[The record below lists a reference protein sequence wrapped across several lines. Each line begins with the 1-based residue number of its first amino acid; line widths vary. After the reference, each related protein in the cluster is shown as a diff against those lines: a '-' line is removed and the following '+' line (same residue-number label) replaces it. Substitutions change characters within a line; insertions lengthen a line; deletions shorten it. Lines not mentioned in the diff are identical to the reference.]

1 MSAKGR
7 EDSVEEKVASI
18 VKQQVSDVSVTESD
32 SELLS
37 ADARP
42 AAERRLVRQLDLRL
56 MPTIIVIFIMN
67 YIDRS
72 AVSSARLQ
80 GLTQDLHLTQIQYS
94 TVLAVL
100 CASYVPA
107 QIPSNMILNR
117 IARPSYYIPACVILW
132 GLASALTGVTH
143 NYAGI
148 VLCRI
153 AIGFPEAAF
162 YPGAMYLLSRWYTR
176 KELAF
181 RSAVIYGGLLISNA
195 FGNLMAAGILSGMQG
210 KRGIAAWRW
219 YVIPGS
225 ISISIG
231 ILAIFVLP
239 DYPHN
244 TRWLTPAELR
254 LAQVRLAEDTGE
266 ADEDGAH
273 DTAWTG
279 LVQALKD
286 PKVAIFSI
294 MNCSQLLGLGFI
306 NFFPTIS
313 ATLGFST
320 TVSLLLCAPPW
331 IYATI
336 VCAVNAWSAD
346 KTGERFFHHCWPW
359 WGVLV
364 GYIIGASTTSTGAR
378 YFGMFL
384 MAAGYSGMSS
394 SSSST
399 RFALTAVWVANAIPR
414 PPAKR
419 SAAIGIVNGIG
430 NMGNLI
436 SSYTWQSQWGPD
448 YHPSM
453 YIGIACLS
461 FSTILAFVIRCL
473 LIRENQQLERNE
485 LEDLKGAKRER
496 IEEAARLEGLTF
508 EQALERKRGF
518 RYLY

>member
-1 MSAKGR
+1 MASSG
-7 EDSVEEKVASI
+7 SSSVVVEEKSLNVL
-18 VKQQVSDVSVTESD
+18 ED
-32 SELLS
+32 SPPVNAVRTKDGELLS
-37 ADARP
+37 PDVRP
-42 AAERRLVRQLDLRL
+42 TAERQLVRQLDIRL

-80 GLTQDLHLTQIQYS
+80 GLTEDLHLTQIQYS

-117 IARPSYYIPACVILW
+117 ISRPSYYIPACVILW
-132 GLASALTGVTH
+132 GLTSTMTGMTR
-143 NYAGI
+143 NYTGI

-153 AIGFPEAAF
+153 CIGIPEAAF

-195 FGNLMAAGILSGMQG
+195 FGNLMAAGVLSGMQG
-210 KRGIAAWRW
+210 RLGIAAWRW
-219 YVIPGS
+219 YATLYSNGS
-225 ISISIG
+225 ISMAIG
-231 ILAIFVLP
+231 ILAIFILP

-244 TRWLTPAELR
+244 TRWLTPAQLR
-254 LAQVRLAEDTGE
+254 LAQVRLAEDAGE
-266 ADEDGAH
+266 ADEDA
-273 DTAWTG
+273 ANESAFVG
-279 LVQALKD
+279 LKLALKD

-306 NFFPTIS
+306 NFFPTI
-313 ATLGFST
+313 ADTLGFST

-346 KTGERFFHHCWPW
+346 RTGERFFHHCWPW
-359 WGVLV
+359 WGVIIA
-364 GYIIGASTTSTGAR
+364 YIIGASTTSIGAR

-384 MAAGYSGMSS
+384 MAAGYSGKLS
-394 SSSST
+394 
-399 RFALTAVWVANAIPR
+399 RFALTAVWVSNAIPR

-453 YIGIACLS
+453 YIGISTLT
-461 FSTILAFVIRCL
+461 FSTILAFVIRCML
-473 LIRENQQLERNE
+473 VHENKKLKREEV
-485 LEDLKGAKRER
+485 EDLKGARRER

-508 EQALERKRGF
+508 KEALERRRRF

>member
-1 MSAKGR
+1 MAAINTSTPAKA
-7 EDSVEEKVASI
+7 DFDEKVHCVIGQPVPDAS
-18 VKQQVSDVSVTESD
+18 VGDGD
-32 SELLS
+32 GDLLS

-42 AAERRLVRQLDLRL
+42 QAEQRLVRQLDLRL
-56 MPTIIVIFIMN
+56 MPTIIIIFIMN

-80 GLTQDLHLTQIQYS
+80 GLTQDLHLSQIQYS

-117 IARPSYYIPACVILW
+117 ISRPSYYIPACVILW

-219 YVIPGS
+219 LFFIEGS
-225 ISISIG
+225 VSIAIG
-231 ILAIFVLP
+231 ILAIFILP

-254 LAQVRLAEDTGE
+254 LAQVRLAEDAGE

-273 DTAWTG
+273 ETAWTG
-279 LVQALKD
+279 LMQALKD
-286 PKVAIFSI
+286 PKVAVFSI

-336 VCAVNAWSAD
+336 ICAVNAWSAD
-346 KTGERFFHHCWPW
+346 RTGERFFHHCWPW
-359 WGVLV
+359 WGVLIA
-364 GYIIGASTTSTGAR
+364 YIIGASTTSIGAR
-378 YFGMFL
+378 YFAMFL
-384 MAAGYSGMSS
+384 MAAGYSG
-394 SSSST
+394 
-399 RFALTAVWVANAIPR
+399 FALTAVWVANAIPR

-430 NMGNLI
+430 NIGNLI

-461 FSTILAFVIRCL
+461 FSTILAFVIRCM
-473 LIRENQQLERNE
+473 LIQQNKQLERDE
-485 LEDLKGAKRER
+485 SEDLKGAKWER

-508 EQALERKRGF
+508 EQALERRRGF